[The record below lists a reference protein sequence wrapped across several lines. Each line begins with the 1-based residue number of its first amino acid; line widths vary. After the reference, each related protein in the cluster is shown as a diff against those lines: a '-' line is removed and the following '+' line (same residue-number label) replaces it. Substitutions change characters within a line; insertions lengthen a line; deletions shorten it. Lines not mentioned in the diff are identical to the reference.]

1 MEIVFATR
9 NIGKITE
16 MKALLA
22 DLDVRVLSLDE
33 VGIFEEIEED
43 GETFEENALGKAKFV
58 AQKINR
64 SLSLTVIASQLFG
77 KWAIADDSGIC
88 IKALGNAPGIL
99 TARWAGEDASDEKLV
114 EHTLRQMKG
123 VLEGERQA
131 YFESAIALVSPD
143 GKEYVFQG
151 RVDGVVAKEPRG
163 VNRSKLP
170 YDLIFIPEGETR
182 TFAEMS
188 DVEKNSMSHRG
199 RAFEKLREFL
209 KKSSSLF

>member
-16 MKALLA
+16 MKAFLA

-58 AQKINR
+58 ALRI
-64 SLSLTVIASQLFG
+64 G
-77 KWAIADDSGIC
+77 KWAVADDSGIC
-88 IKALGNAPGIL
+88 IKSLGNAPGVL

-114 EHTLRQMKG
+114 EYTLEQMKG
-123 VLEGERQA
+123 VPEGERQA

-163 VNRSKLP
+163 VNRVKLP